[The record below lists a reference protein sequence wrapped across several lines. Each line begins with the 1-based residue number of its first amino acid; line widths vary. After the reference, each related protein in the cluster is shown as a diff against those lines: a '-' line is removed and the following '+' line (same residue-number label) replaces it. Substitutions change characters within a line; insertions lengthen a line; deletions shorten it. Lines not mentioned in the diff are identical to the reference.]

1 MTKYY
6 IYSAKYGYNVQEILK
21 NYPARLFDKKIEEIE
36 TKIENGRKIEYH
48 LTVAADAEKLYS
60 LCQELGEDIIIRY
73 GTEKPE
79 LWIYDDYI
87 E

>member
-1 MTKYY
+1 MIKYY

-21 NYPARLFDKKIEEIE
+21 NYPTHLFDNKIEEIG
-36 TKIENGRKIEYH
+36 TKIENGRKIEYR
-48 LTVAADAEKLYS
+48 LTITADAEKLYS
-60 LCQELGEDIIIRY
+60 LCQEIEEDIIIRY
-73 GTEKPE
+73 GKDKPE